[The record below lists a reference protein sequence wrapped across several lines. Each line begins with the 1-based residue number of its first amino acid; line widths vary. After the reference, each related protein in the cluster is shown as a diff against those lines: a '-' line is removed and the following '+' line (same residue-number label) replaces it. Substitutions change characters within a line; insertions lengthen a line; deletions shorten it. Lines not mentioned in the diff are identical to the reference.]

1 MNKREIKRGDIVK
14 TREEWL
20 DHGEDGSITYV
31 VLEDR
36 WNGRVLVQAL
46 GTGLTLAPTYV
57 YDVAWL
63 HYADRETLVRRIMQ
77 NITSWLKIHN
87 ANIPKRLRT

>member
-36 WNGRVLVQAL
+36 
-46 GTGLTLAPTYV
+46 
-57 YDVAWL
+57 
-63 HYADRETLVRRIMQ
+63 
-77 NITSWLKIHN
+77 
-87 ANIPKRLRT
+87 